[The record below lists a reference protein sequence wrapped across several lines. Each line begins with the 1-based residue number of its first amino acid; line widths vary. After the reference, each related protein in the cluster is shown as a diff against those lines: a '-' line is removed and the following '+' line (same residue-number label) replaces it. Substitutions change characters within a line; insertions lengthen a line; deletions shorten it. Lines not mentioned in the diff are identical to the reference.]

1 VPKSRQTIREYAEE
15 WLAAIAPTVR
25 PSTHYSYD
33 RNLRL
38 HVLPSIGS
46 AQLSAVDA
54 GTLNQLYASLL
65 ADGRKDHAGG
75 GLSPR
80 TVRYI
85 HTILH
90 RALKMQ
96 SSGGGWPETLQT
108 QPTRRRPQT
117 QAVQTRLRGRPTSY
131 APSLTEPVPAGTGRR
146 TCCWRPP
153 ACGAASAGPALA

>member
-1 VPKSRQTIREYAEE
+1 MRLSHLRGTFVPKSRQTIREYAEE

-25 PSTHYSYD
+25 PSTHYSYN

-85 HTILH
+85 HAIL
-90 RALKMQ
+90 
-96 SSGGGWPETLQT
+96 
-108 QPTRRRPQT
+108 
-117 QAVQTRLRGRPTSY
+117 
-131 APSLTEPVPAGTGRR
+131 PSP
-146 TCCWRPP
+146 
-153 ACGAASAGPALA
+153 